1 MAKTLIIHDR
11 FQFRGGAERL
21 VLDLANILEAD
32 IVTEF
37 WTETTYPKSAVPH
50 GLTVLDSGEPRIMVA
65 RYLRAQW
72 NFWWKTRKLIKSYDT
87 IIFSGNNCLA
97 AALRPL
103 PGKRVVAYCHTPVRY
118 VYDLFAARR
127 KAEVSALKRVAYY
140 DIGKWLIRGMYRLG
154 LSRMQTVVT
163 NSQNV
168 HDRLLRFCHRDS
180 RVIYPPIHTEKFVW
194 KGQGDYYLSFARLD
208 SLKRVDDIVRAFQ
221 KMPDKKLIIASGGDD
236 EQKIRDLARG
246 YENISV
252 IGWVDDE
259 KLKELVGNCIANIY
273 IPVNEDFGMTAVEG
287 MAAGKPCIG
296 VDEGGL
302 RETIEEGKT
311 GVRIA
316 ATYAIDDIVHAV
328 RNMTPER
335 ALAIRS
341 DCEYAAQRFSV
352 ARFEREI
359 REALHHP
366 ESASGKIK
374 VAVDASRSIVS
385 PKKTGVEVVSDELL
399 KRMSLLKDSDI
410 TFYTPQEIPWLP
422 KKAQHIIARH
432 HFWTIIGLSL
442 AMLRHKPDALFIPVH
457 TLPFFCPK
465 KTVRIIHDVSFLRHP
480 QAYSLRERTYMKLD
494 LWRAKRICSS
504 VIVPAEAVKRD
515 LIELLD
521 WDADRIVVTGW
532 GIPSKTLSA
541 GSVPGTTENPF
552 ILFIGRVEEKKN
564 VANIIRA
571 FEIFHKAHPH
581 WELVLAGKP
590 GYGFEAIEHLLAT
603 PGVRYLGYVSEEKKA
618 ELLAEASSLA
628 LISHEEGFAFPMLE
642 AFQARVPVLAS
653 SIPTLTEIAE
663 DAALFAEPTNVATIA
678 QNMACLA
685 DSPALCEEFIKRG
698 EEKLKKYSW
707 DAVIQKVLKTLVY

>member
-1 MAKTLIIHDR
+1 MPAMLFPIMGKTLIIHDR

-21 VLDLANILEAD
+21 VLDLASILEAD

-37 WTETTYPKSAVPH
+37 WTETTYPRSAVPY
-50 GLTVLDSGEPRIMVA
+50 GLTVLDSGEPHMMVA
-65 RYLRAQW
+65 RYFRAQW
-72 NFWWKTRKLIKSYDT
+72 NFWRKTRELIKNYDT

-103 PGKRVVAYCHTPVRY
+103 PGKRIVAYCHTPVRY
-118 VYDLFAARR
+118 VYDLFTVRR
-127 KAEVSALKRVAYY
+127 RAETSVLKRVVYY
-140 DIGKWLIRGMYRLG
+140 DMGKWLIRGMYRLG

-221 KMPDKKLIIASGGDD
+221 KMPDRKLVVASGGDD
-236 EQKIRDLARG
+236 EQKIRDLASG
-246 YENISV
+246 YKNISV

-273 IPVNEDFGMTAVEG
+273 LPIDEDFGMTAVEG

-302 RETIEEGKT
+302 KETIEEGRT

-316 ATYAIDDIVHAV
+316 ATYTIDDIMNAV
-328 RNMTPER
+328 KSMTREC
-335 ALAIRS
+335 ALMMRS
-341 DCEYAAQRFSV
+341 DCENAAQRFSV
-352 ARFEREI
+352 ARFEQEI
-359 REALHHP
+359 KEVIRP
-366 ESASGKIK
+366 RI
-374 VAVDASRSIVS
+374 AVDASRSVES
-385 PKKTGVEVVSDELL
+385 TQKTGVEVVSDELL
-399 KRMSLLKDSDI
+399 KRLCHLEGF
-410 TFYTPQEIPWLP
+410 TFYTPQEISWIP
-422 KKAQHIIARH
+422 QESQRIIKRSS
-432 HFWTIIGLSL
+432 FWTIIGFSL
-442 AMLRHKPDALFIPVH
+442 AMLRHKPDALFVPVH

-494 LWRAKRICSS
+494 LWRARRICSS
-504 VIVPAEAVKRD
+504 VIVPTEAVKRD

-521 WDADRIVVTGW
+521 WDPDRIVVTGW
-532 GIPSKTLSA
+532 GIPSKTLST
-541 GSVPGTTENPF
+541 GSVSGAVEKPF
-552 ILFIGRVEEKKN
+552 ILFIGRIEEKKN

-571 FEIFHKAHPH
+571 FEIFHKTHPN
-581 WELVLAGKP
+581 WELILAGKP
-590 GYGFEAIEHLLAT
+590 GYGFEAIKPLLTA
-603 PGVRYLGYVSEEKKA
+603 PGVRYVGYVSEEKKA
-618 ELLAEASSLA
+618 ELLATASSLV
-628 LISHEEGFAFPMLE
+628 LLSNEEGFAFPMLE

-653 SIPTLTEIAE
+653 SIPTLTEIAD
-663 DAALFAEPTNVATIA
+663 DAALFADPADVTTIA
-678 QNMACLA
+678 QNMARLA
-685 DSPALCEEFIKRG
+685 DSPALCEELIKKG